1 MKFLETSYKL
11 VHQYCLIHLNKLVVH
26 NFPRK
31 ITIEEELL
39 KYRILNI
46 FYDREKEIEFLEE
59 LLSDELNLIS
69 DEKSI

>member
-1 MKFLETSYKL
+1 
-11 VHQYCLIHLNKLVVH
+11 LIHLNKLVVH